1 MQSPGQDTRMVQVS
15 MVTCLVALAALTASS
30 IHWWSSDRFGVE
42 PLQAVLVPLLVA
54 SIFVAR
60 HNPIHI
66 RRSTKVYVTSVV
78 YFLIAV
84 LLPPPL
90 AASVVALGLF
100 TSAWTSRKR
109 TGNSPADI
117 ATQTARW
124 LVIVLIGS
132 QVAHLATPDQLEAL
146 GLAAAFMFAADIL
159 TFPILYTP
167 LHGDSPIRVI
177 RLVAREAGPVEG
189 AQYLIGVMAA
199 LQIAP
204 RPYALALFI
213 LPTFMVWWAFKQA
226 KAVSDETHQ
235 MLLRLADTVD
245 MRDPYTGGHS
255 RRVAELT
262 KATLA
267 TMHMYGPEAEIIV
280 DAARV
285 HDIGKIGI
293 PDSILC
299 KPGRLTEQ
307 EWEIMRQ
314 HTVIGA
320 QILGD
325 HPSGLLRLAATIA
338 LCHHEKWDGS
348 GYPRGLAGE
357 DIPLEARIVAIADVF
372 DALTSVRPYKRA
384 WSVDDAVELI
394 RSESGGHFDPR
405 VVEAFLESLPEIL
418 QIKECWQDA
427 PATENLLRA

>member
-1 MQSPGQDTRMVQVS
+1 MKHSLEQRPTLLLVDDEASNLQVLRHTLQHDYRLLFAKDGPTALELAQRERPHLILLDVMMPGMSGHDVCRALKQDPATQAIPVIFVTALADVENEQLGLELGAVDYIIKPFSPHIVKARVRTHLRLVSVEEVVQTRLEIVR
-15 MVTCLVALAALTASS
+15 CLGKAAEYKDNETGAHVLRMSHYSRIVALA
-30 IHWWSSDRFGVE
+30 
-42 PLQAVLVPLLVA
+42 
-54 SIFVAR
+54 
-60 HNPIHI
+60 
-66 RRSTKVYVTSVV
+66 
-78 YFLIAV
+78 
-84 LLPPPL
+84 
-90 AASVVALGLF
+90 LGL
-100 TSAWTSRKR
+100 SDAH
-109 TGNSPADI
+109 AD
-117 ATQTARW
+117 
-124 LVIVLIGS
+124 LLL
-132 QVAHLATPDQLEAL
+132 H
-146 GLAAAFMFAADIL
+146 AAPM
-159 TFPILYTP
+159 
-167 LHGDSPIRVI
+167 
-177 RLVAREAGPVEG
+177 
-189 AQYLIGVMAA
+189 
-199 LQIAP
+199 
-204 RPYALALFI
+204 
-213 LPTFMVWWAFKQA
+213 
-226 KAVSDETHQ
+226 
-235 MLLRLADTVD
+235 
-245 MRDPYTGGHS
+245 
-255 RRVAELT
+255 
-262 KATLA
+262 
-267 TMHMYGPEAEIIV
+267 
-280 DAARV
+280 

>member
-1 MQSPGQDTRMVQVS
+1 MKHSLEQRPTLLLVDDEASNLQVLRHTLQHDYRLLFAKDGPTALELAQRERPHLILLDVMMPGMSGHDVCRALKQDPATQAIPVIFVTALADVENEQLGLELGAVDYIIKPFSPHIVKARVRTHLRLVSVEEVVQTRLEIVR
-15 MVTCLVALAALTASS
+15 CLGKAAEYKDNETGAHVLRMSHYSRIVALA
-30 IHWWSSDRFGVE
+30 
-42 PLQAVLVPLLVA
+42 
-54 SIFVAR
+54 
-60 HNPIHI
+60 
-66 RRSTKVYVTSVV
+66 
-78 YFLIAV
+78 
-84 LLPPPL
+84 
-90 AASVVALGLF
+90 LGL
-100 TSAWTSRKR
+100 SDAH
-109 TGNSPADI
+109 AD
-117 ATQTARW
+117 
-124 LVIVLIGS
+124 LLL
-132 QVAHLATPDQLEAL
+132 H
-146 GLAAAFMFAADIL
+146 AAPM
-159 TFPILYTP
+159 
-167 LHGDSPIRVI
+167 
-177 RLVAREAGPVEG
+177 
-189 AQYLIGVMAA
+189 
-199 LQIAP
+199 
-204 RPYALALFI
+204 
-213 LPTFMVWWAFKQA
+213 
-226 KAVSDETHQ
+226 
-235 MLLRLADTVD
+235 
-245 MRDPYTGGHS
+245 
-255 RRVAELT
+255 
-262 KATLA
+262 
-267 TMHMYGPEAEIIV
+267 
-280 DAARV
+280 

-427 PATENLLRA
+427 PGTENLLRA

>member
-1 MQSPGQDTRMVQVS
+1 MKHSLEQRPTLLLVDDEASNLQVLRHTLQHDYRLLFAKDGPTALELGAVDYIIKPFSPHIVKARVRTHLRLVSVEEVVQTRLEIVR
-15 MVTCLVALAALTASS
+15 CLGKAAEYKDNETGAHVLRMSHYSRIVALA
-30 IHWWSSDRFGVE
+30 
-42 PLQAVLVPLLVA
+42 
-54 SIFVAR
+54 
-60 HNPIHI
+60 
-66 RRSTKVYVTSVV
+66 
-78 YFLIAV
+78 
-84 LLPPPL
+84 
-90 AASVVALGLF
+90 LGL
-100 TSAWTSRKR
+100 SDAH
-109 TGNSPADI
+109 AD
-117 ATQTARW
+117 
-124 LVIVLIGS
+124 LLL
-132 QVAHLATPDQLEAL
+132 H
-146 GLAAAFMFAADIL
+146 AAPM
-159 TFPILYTP
+159 
-167 LHGDSPIRVI
+167 
-177 RLVAREAGPVEG
+177 
-189 AQYLIGVMAA
+189 
-199 LQIAP
+199 
-204 RPYALALFI
+204 
-213 LPTFMVWWAFKQA
+213 
-226 KAVSDETHQ
+226 
-235 MLLRLADTVD
+235 
-245 MRDPYTGGHS
+245 
-255 RRVAELT
+255 
-262 KATLA
+262 
-267 TMHMYGPEAEIIV
+267 
-280 DAARV
+280 

-320 QILGD
+320 QILGN